1 MHAGGRNMTFIFREA
16 AKLSKAKQIDLKILE
31 IYSWT
36 SNLTAESKFSIQKYY
51 VTKSAKKLAL
61 KLTYTKRNLIGLIGL
76 QGTGKTTMLLCLK
89 NLLRNMGKK
98 SVYLKWTDDW
108 FEKEMHKLEFKNEIY
123 AIALN
128 SKLVQVFKDYE
139 EINRRYPRLK
149 RIPTL
154 RDINKA
160 LNDEFD
166 IGSAETLLRVAQVK
180 KIKKETVYNKL
191 AYETEFILIDMADY
205 AKSDRRMMNHDLDNI
220 QELWQKLQVETDS
233 DVSFIIAI
241 QKELFKGHFFFGKL
255 DVINIGLLKPKELV
269 EAYKMHWEKS
279 YPFTEDALLRIAEMS
294 RGVFRRFLK
303 YLKLCLEHNLLKAPV
318 TIDHVNEAIS
328 LEQQVMD
335 MDLEL
340 TDVFSNRERKMEAVK
355 LLNLLRDEG
364 MLNQKEIAEE
374 LDVTMMS
381 VSRMVRKLEAYGYV
395 KRKRGSHAQWQVCL
409 V

>member
-1 MHAGGRNMTFIFREA
+1 MTFIFREA
-16 AKLSKAKQIDLKILE
+16 AKLSKAKQIDPKVLE

-36 SNLTAESKFSIQKYY
+36 SNLTMESKFSVSKYY
-51 VTKSAKKLAL
+51 VTKPAKRLRL
-61 KLTYTKRNLIGLIGL
+61 KLNYTMRNLIGLIGL
-76 QGTGKTTMLLCLK
+76 QGTGKTTMLLALK
-89 NLLRNMGKK
+89 NLLRKMGKP
-98 SVYLKWTDDW
+98 SIYIKWTDDW
-108 FEKEMHKLEFKNEIY
+108 IEKEIDKLGPKDETY
-123 AIALN
+123 SAYLHA
-128 SKLVQVFKDYE
+128 KLGHLFRNYE
-139 EINRRYPRLK
+139 KIGRRYPRLK

-154 RDINKA
+154 RDILKA
-160 LNDEFD
+160 GNHEF
-166 IGSAETLLRVAQVK
+166 GVTSAEALLSGVHLKEV
-180 KIKKETVYNKL
+180 KKETVYAKL
-191 AYETEFILIDMADY
+191 AYNMKFILIDMADY
-205 AKSDRRMMNHDLDNI
+205 AKSDRRMMNHDLDDI

-255 DVINIGLLKPKELV
+255 DVVNIGLLKPKELV
-269 EAYKMHWEKS
+269 EAYKMRWEKS
-279 YPFTEDALLRIAEMS
+279 YPFTEDALLQIAKMS

-303 YLKLCLEHNLLKAPV
+303 YMKLCLEHNLLKAPV
-318 TIDHVNEAIS
+318 TIDHVKEAIS

-340 TDVFSNRERKMEAVK
+340 TDVFSNRERKMEVVK
-355 LLNLLRDEG
+355 LLNLLRDKG

-381 VSRMVRKLEAYGYV
+381 VSRIVRKLEAYGYV